1 VSTDHATRYRQDRAT
16 ATRATATRTAVGS
29 TAAGATVV
37 SAAAVCGRG
46 TRVGLAGLALRGLS
60 LALGRNPSGGC
71 APKVLGR
78 DLGGSLTTCFIRGF
92 QLLLSS
98 VAACGVCGAADLIG
112 RLRQEFVT
120 LGRLLLNYR
129 RTKLAVSG
137 RLSGCRCLA
146 STEGG

>member
-1 VSTDHATRYRQDRAT
+1 LDPPPPEPLLFPPPLF
-16 ATRATATRTAVGS
+16 AVEELESGLP
-29 TAAGATVV
+29 GWRC
-37 SAAAVCGRG
+37 AVCR
-46 TRVGLAGLALRGLS
+46 LLS
-60 LALGRNPSGGC
+60 
-71 APKVLGR
+71 
-78 DLGGSLTTCFIRGF
+78 TCFIRGF

-112 RLRQEFVT
+112 RLRQQFVT